1 MTSVSSS
8 FQQAL
13 EVVEAL
19 PMNDR
24 VLLLDLLKK
33 RLVQQKRELLR
44 QTISEAEQDYAE
56 GNVKRGS
63 VADFM
68 AELET

>member
-8 FQQAL
+8 LQQAL

-24 VLLLDLLKK
+24 VFLLDLLKK

-68 AELET
+68 AELDT